1 MALSTMTNRSAGD
14 SITASD
20 WDIARNNI
28 LLITGSATGSQ
39 EGWGQSFS
47 VYNPAA
53 GATISDT
60 NTNDIINAA
69 QDIATYVGA
78 SVTVSDVANAGSI
91 QETDLNTIQSTIT
104 NAYNNR
110 FSASG
115 SYLSTEAKID
125 STRTSSW
132 NTSVTHNFTVDFSSD
147 AHAKEFFNAGGK
159 ITFSA
164 SRSGGATNDQNTDW
178 TNLLSAMGTIKMG
191 YTSVT
196 ASSGSN
202 TGSRGFYD
210 LTSSMQEIYIKTG
223 SGSYSSNY
231 YQIQASYA
239 SGTGTISFQVTMSDV
254 HTGRGYFDTVDG
266 TLQHNVGQER
276 PNSGTLPNGYAV
288 TVTTPTYAE
297 SSEL

>member
-110 FSASG
+110 FSASS

>member
-1 MALSTMTNRSAGD
+1 MTARSAGD
-14 SITASD
+14 SITAAD
-20 WDIARNNI
+20 WDIVRNNI
-28 LLITGSATGSQ
+28 LLISGTATGSQ
-39 EGWGQSFS
+39 EGYGQSFS
-47 VYNPAA
+47 VYNPASA
-53 GATISDT
+53 ATISAS

-69 QDIATYVGA
+69 QDLATYVGA
-78 SVTVSDVANAGSI
+78 SVVSSDVSSGNSI
-91 QETDLNTIQSTIT
+91 QEDDLNNIQTTVT

-110 FSASG
+110 FSADS

-125 STRTSSW
+125 STRTASW
-132 NTSVTHNFTVDFSSD
+132 NTTVTHNFTVDFSD
-147 AHAKEFFNAGGK
+147 DNHAKHFFNAGGK

-164 SRSGGATNDQNTDW
+164 SRSGGSSNDQNTDW
-178 TNLLSAMGTIKMG
+178 TNLLSAMGTVKLG

-210 LTSSMQEIYIKTG
+210 LTSSFQEIFIKAG

-231 YQIQASYA
+231 YQIQAKYDSSTA
-239 SGTGTISFQVTMSDV
+239 TISFQVSFADA
-254 HTGRGYFDTVDG
+254 HTGRGYFDSVDG

-276 PNSGTLPNGYAV
+276 PNSGTLPNGYTI
-288 TVTTPTYAE
+288 TVATPTYAE

>member
-47 VYNPAA
+47 VYNPSA

-104 NAYNNR
+104 NAYNSR
-110 FSASG
+110 FSASS
-115 SYLSTEAKID
+115 SYLSTEAKIS

-132 NTSVTHNFTVDFSSD
+132 NTTVTHYFTVDFSSD
-147 AHAKEFFNAGGK
+147 SHAKEFFNAGGK

-164 SRSGGATNDQNTDW
+164 SRSGGASNDQNTDW
-178 TNLLSAMGTIKMG
+178 TNLLSAMGTVKMG
-191 YTSVT
+191 YTNVT

-210 LTSSMQEIYIKTG
+210 LTSSFQEIFIKTG

-231 YQIQASYA
+231 YQISAKYD
-239 SGTGTISFQVTMSDV
+239 SGTATISYQVTFSDA

-288 TVTTPTYAE
+288 TVATPTYAE

>member
-1 MALSTMTNRSAGD
+1 MTNRSAGD

-47 VYNPAA
+47 VYNPSA

-104 NAYNNR
+104 NAYNSR
-110 FSASG
+110 FSASS
-115 SYLSTEAKID
+115 SYLSTEAKIS

-132 NTSVTHNFTVDFSSD
+132 NTSVTHNFTVDFTSD
-147 AHAKEFFNAGGK
+147 SHAKEFFNAGGK

-231 YQIQASYA
+231 YQISASYA
-239 SGTGTISFQVTMSDV
+239 SASGTISFQVVMSDV

-266 TLQHNVGQER
+266 TLTHNVGQDR

-288 TVTTPTYAE
+288 TVATPTYAE

>member
-1 MALSTMTNRSAGD
+1 MALSTMTSRSAGD

-20 WDIARNNI
+20 WDIVRNNI

-91 QETDLNTIQSTIT
+91 QEDDLNTIQTTVT

-110 FSASG
+110 FSAQSG
-115 SYLSTEAKID
+115 YLSTEAKID
-125 STRTSSW
+125 STRTASW
-132 NTSVTHNFTVDFSSD
+132 NTTVTHYFTVDFSSD
-147 AHAKEFFNAGGK
+147 SHAKEFFNAGGK

-164 SRSGGATNDQNTDW
+164 SRSSGASNDQNTDW
-178 TNLLSAMGTIKMG
+178 TNLLSAMGTVKMG
-191 YTSVT
+191 YTNVT

-210 LTSSMQEIYIKTG
+210 LTSSFQEIFIKTG

-231 YQIQASYA
+231 YQISAKYDSSTA
-239 SGTGTISFQVTMSDV
+239 TISYQVTFSDA

-276 PNSGTLPNGYAV
+276 PNSGTLPNGYSV
-288 TVTTPTYAE
+288 TVATPTYAE

>member
-288 TVTTPTYAE
+288 TVATPTYAE

>member
-47 VYNPAA
+47 VYNPSA

-110 FSASG
+110 FSASS

-132 NTSVTHNFTVDFSSD
+132 NTSVTHNFTVDFTSD
-147 AHAKEFFNAGGK
+147 SHAKEFFNAGGK

-178 TNLLSAMGTIKMG
+178 TNLLS
-191 YTSVT
+191 

-231 YQIQASYA
+231 YQISASYA
-239 SGTGTISFQVTMSDV
+239 SASGTISFQVVMSDV

-266 TLQHNVGQER
+266 TLQHNVGQDR

-288 TVTTPTYAE
+288 TVATPTYAE

>member
-1 MALSTMTNRSAGD
+1 MTNRSAGD

-47 VYNPAA
+47 VYDPTA

-110 FSASG
+110 FSASS

>member
-1 MALSTMTNRSAGD
+1 MALSTMTSRSAGD

-20 WDIARNNI
+20 WDIVRNNI

-47 VYNPAA
+47 VYNPSA

-110 FSASG
+110 FSASS

-132 NTSVTHNFTVDFSSD
+132 NTSVTHNFTVDFTSD
-147 AHAKEFFNAGGK
+147 SHAKEFFNAGGK

-231 YQIQASYA
+231 YQISASYA
-239 SGTGTISFQVTMSDV
+239 SASGTISFQVVMSDV

-266 TLQHNVGQER
+266 TLQHNVGQDR

-288 TVTTPTYAE
+288 TVATPTYAE

>member
-1 MALSTMTNRSAGD
+1 MTNRSAGD

-110 FSASG
+110 FSASS

-288 TVTTPTYAE
+288 TVATPTYAE

>member
-47 VYNPAA
+47 VYDPTA

-288 TVTTPTYAE
+288 TVATPTYAE

>member
-1 MALSTMTNRSAGD
+1 MALSTMTARSAGD
-14 SITASD
+14 SITAAD
-20 WDIARNNI
+20 WDIVRNNI
-28 LLITGSATGSQ
+28 LLISGTATGSQ
-39 EGWGQSFS
+39 EGYGQSFS
-47 VYNPAA
+47 VYNPASA
-53 GATISDT
+53 ATISAS

-69 QDIATYVGA
+69 QDLATYVGA
-78 SVTVSDVANAGSI
+78 SVVSSDVSSGNSI
-91 QETDLNTIQSTIT
+91 QEDDLNNIQTTVT

-110 FSASG
+110 FSADS

-125 STRTSSW
+125 STRTASW
-132 NTSVTHNFTVDFSSD
+132 NTTVTHNFTVDFSD
-147 AHAKEFFNAGGK
+147 DNHAKHFFNAGGK

-164 SRSGGATNDQNTDW
+164 SRSGGSSNDQNTDW
-178 TNLLSAMGTIKMG
+178 TNLLSAMGTVKLG

-210 LTSSMQEIYIKTG
+210 LTSSFQEIFIKAG

-231 YQIQASYA
+231 YQIQAKYDSSTA
-239 SGTGTISFQVTMSDV
+239 TISFQVSFADA
-254 HTGRGYFDTVDG
+254 HTGRGYFDSVDG

-276 PNSGTLPNGYAV
+276 PNSGTLPNGYTI
-288 TVTTPTYAE
+288 TVATPTYAE

>member
-47 VYNPAA
+47 VYNPSA

-110 FSASG
+110 FSASS

-132 NTSVTHNFTVDFSSD
+132 NTSVTHNFTVDFTSD
-147 AHAKEFFNAGGK
+147 SHAKEFFNAGGK

-231 YQIQASYA
+231 YQISASYA
-239 SGTGTISFQVTMSDV
+239 SASGTISFQVVMSDV

-266 TLQHNVGQER
+266 TLQHNVGQDR

-288 TVTTPTYAE
+288 TVATPTYAE

>member
-20 WDIARNNI
+20 WDIVRNNI

-47 VYNPAA
+47 VYNPASA
-53 GATISDT
+53 ATISAS

-78 SVTVSDVANAGSI
+78 SVTVSDVSSAGSI
-91 QETDLNTIQSTIT
+91 EDTDLNTIQATVT

-110 FSASG
+110 FSASS

-125 STRTSSW
+125 STRTASW

-178 TNLLSAMGTIKMG
+178 TNLLSAMGTVKMG

-210 LTSSMQEIYIKTG
+210 LTTSFQEIFIKSG

-231 YQIQASYA
+231 YQISAKYDSSTA
-239 SGTGTISFQVTMSDV
+239 TISYQVTFSDA

-276 PNSGTLPNGYAV
+276 PNSGTLPNGYSV
-288 TVTTPTYAE
+288 SVSTPTYAE

>member
-39 EGWGQSFS
+39 EGWGQTFS
-47 VYNPAA
+47 VDNQAA

-104 NAYNNR
+104 NAYNSR
-110 FSASG
+110 FSASS

-125 STRTSSW
+125 STRTAIKSDYYRTILSCGIQW
-132 NTSVTHNFTVDFSSD
+132 KFFKNTSKFKWGPVSC
-147 AHAKEFFNAGGK
+147 
-159 ITFSA
+159 A
-164 SRSGGATNDQNTDW
+164 S
-178 TNLLSAMGTIKMG
+178 K
-191 YTSVT
+191 
-196 ASSGSN
+196 
-202 TGSRGFYD
+202 
-210 LTSSMQEIYIKTG
+210 
-223 SGSYSSNY
+223 
-231 YQIQASYA
+231 
-239 SGTGTISFQVTMSDV
+239 
-254 HTGRGYFDTVDG
+254 
-266 TLQHNVGQER
+266 
-276 PNSGTLPNGYAV
+276 
-288 TVTTPTYAE
+288 
-297 SSEL
+297 

>member
-1 MALSTMTNRSAGD
+1 MALSTMTARSAGD
-14 SITASD
+14 SITAAD
-20 WDIARNNI
+20 WDIVRNNI
-28 LLITGSATGSQ
+28 LLISGTATGSQ
-39 EGWGQSFS
+39 EGYGQSFS
-47 VYNPAA
+47 VYNPASA
-53 GATISDT
+53 ATISAS

-69 QDIATYVGA
+69 QDLATYVGA
-78 SVTVSDVANAGSI
+78 SVVSSDVSSGNSI
-91 QETDLNTIQSTIT
+91 QEDDLNNIQTTVT

-110 FSASG
+110 FSADS

-125 STRTSSW
+125 STRTASW
-132 NTSVTHNFTVDFSSD
+132 NTTVTHNFTVDFSD
-147 AHAKEFFNAGGK
+147 DNHAKHFFNAGGK

-164 SRSGGATNDQNTDW
+164 SRSSGSSNDQNTDW
-178 TNLLSAMGTIKMG
+178 TNLLSAMGTVKLG

-210 LTSSMQEIYIKTG
+210 LTSSFQEIFIKAG

-231 YQIQASYA
+231 YQIQAKYDSSTA
-239 SGTGTISFQVTMSDV
+239 TISFQVSFADA
-254 HTGRGYFDTVDG
+254 HTGRGYFDSVDG

-276 PNSGTLPNGYAV
+276 PNSGTLPNGYTI
-288 TVTTPTYAE
+288 TVATPTYAE

>member
-110 FSASG
+110 FSASS

-147 AHAKEFFNAGGK
+147 SHAKEFFNAGGK

-239 SGTGTISFQVTMSDV
+239 SSTGTISFQVTMSDV

-288 TVTTPTYAE
+288 TVATPTYAE

>member
-47 VYNPAA
+47 VYNPSA

-110 FSASG
+110 FSASS

-132 NTSVTHNFTVDFSSD
+132 NTSVTHNFTVDFTSD
-147 AHAKEFFNAGGK
+147 SHAKEFFNAGGK

-231 YQIQASYA
+231 YQISASYA
-239 SGTGTISFQVTMSDV
+239 SASGTISFQVVMSDV

-266 TLQHNVGQER
+266 TLTHNVGQDR

-288 TVTTPTYAE
+288 TVATPTYAE